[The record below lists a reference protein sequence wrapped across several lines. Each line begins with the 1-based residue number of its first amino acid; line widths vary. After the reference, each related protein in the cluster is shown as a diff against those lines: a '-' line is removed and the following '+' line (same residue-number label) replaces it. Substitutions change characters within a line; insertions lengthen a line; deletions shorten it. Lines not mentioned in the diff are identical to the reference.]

1 MPSFRGLPSFGDIKG
16 KDQEDKEPKTSQLTA
31 PDKLVKMEIIAVDK
45 VYSPEITKLSVNP
58 TTISERKASNWV
70 KHNVP
75 GQSDPLLQWING
87 SSRVVSFTAIVTKD
101 LSENLTVK
109 VPSSDIVKV
118 KIKESYG
125 TFGGK
130 EINGSPISTAEGKIL
145 KELLNGDLNTPNTPE
160 GKFDALLKKSTF
172 KIPGLAARVD
182 ESSDSLWFRSIT
194 PYLEYYRSLV
204 IPRTSNRNDRS
215 KTPPLVQL
223 KMGSILGN
231 EDISSRDKWVLESYS
246 ITITKMSPD
255 LKPIEATVGFTFI
268 EYVDKTKEVNVKS
281 ALKRLSSDESKKNNA
296 QNSNIPTIANNI
308 DSKNLKLKT
317 PKFNP
322 PKLKTPSFNT
332 PHFTPPKGVIT

>member
-1 MPSFRGLPSFGDIKG
+1 MPSFRGLPKIDDILKEG
-16 KDQEDKEPKTSQLTA
+16 SSSTEPKTSQLTS

-101 LSENLTVK
+101 LSENLTLTGPESLDNVT
-109 VPSSDIVKV
+109 VKV
-118 KIKESYG
+118 KDSYG
-125 TFGGK
+125 KFGDK
-130 EINGSPISTAEGKIL
+130 EINGSAISTAEGKIL
-145 KELLNGDLNTPNTPE
+145 AELQNNNVN
-160 GKFDALLKKSTF
+160 
-172 KIPGLAARVD
+172 IPGLAARTS
-182 ESSDSLWFRSIT
+182 ESTARLWFRSIT

-215 KTPPLVQL
+215 KTPPLIQL
-223 KMGSILGN
+223 KMGSVLGN

-255 LKPIEATVGFTFI
+255 LKPIEASVGFTFI
-268 EYVDKTKEVNVKS
+268 EYVDRTKEVDVET
-281 ALKRLSSDESKKNNA
+281 ALNGLNTSESIGRGVNTSNTPVIS
-296 QNSNIPTIANNI
+296 NSI
-308 DSKNLKLKT
+308 DSQNLKFKT
-317 PKFNP
+317 
-322 PKLKTPSFNT
+322 SE
-332 PHFTPPKGVIT
+332 GVIS